1 MDWHGLKNELD
12 LDFHMI
18 LLYIWFKLMV
28 DLDSYLTQCLSVIL
42 RMFHFFL
49 ISTLGERIRRDISEN
64 QSSWQ

>member
-1 MDWHGLKNELD
+1 
-12 LDFHMI
+12 
-18 LLYIWFKLMV
+18 MV

-64 QSSWQ
+64 QSS